1 MTPRKPIFALLFAW
15 CGAVF
20 AAGTSPT
27 PPSLPPSSSLVR
39 PTSVAGY
46 AEALDRGWLEAV
58 ITVRQPES
66 VLRMAEQVAGWH
78 IEAMPSADGAG
89 AIAGN
94 TAAEQREWRVGDVSG
109 QPGMLRVIEAR
120 AAAAGSS
127 ARAPR
132 ASAQPWDTGGH
143 FSVMTRSN
151 DAEGRWRMA
160 ESLGWG
166 AWNAPVELDFGGVR
180 LANVILRGPEGVNVS
195 IYERRAPRLPDAPD
209 LRGLRRP
216 FNAMQ
221 IVRDPAAARRFYVD
235 VLKFE
240 VLAEGQ
246 YRGAPGVV
254 NNFGM
259 PANIAGDVVLDYMIL
274 APVKNGPTQ
283 IEIVRFNGIEGRE
296 LPTDPAP
303 ALGITALRFPVSRLS
318 LVEERLRAAKWPL
331 LQEATVRQLAPY
343 GRVRWLAVSSPEG
356 AVLEFFELSGP

>member
-1 MTPRKPIFALLFAW
+1 MTRRNTIAALLLSG
-15 CGAVF
+15 CGSTLIAGPASGPPTPV
-20 AAGTSPT
+20 GTSP
-27 PPSLPPSSSLVR
+27 
-39 PTSVAGY
+39 VAGY

-58 ITVRQPES
+58 ITVRQPEA
-66 VLRMAEQVAGWH
+66 VLQLAEQVAGWQ
-78 IEAMPSADGAG
+78 IEALPPADGAG
-89 AIAGN
+89 AASAGA
-94 TAAEQREWRVGDVSG
+94 TGERREWRVGDASG
-109 QPGMLRVIEAR
+109 QPGVLRVIEAR
-120 AAAAGSS
+120 ASAAGAS
-127 ARAPR
+127 ARSVR

-151 DAEGRWRMA
+151 DAEGRWRKA

-166 AWNAPVELDFGGVR
+166 AWNAPVELDFAGVR

-209 LRGLRRP
+209 LQGLRRP

-221 IVRDPAAARRFYVD
+221 IVRDPAAARHFYVD

-240 VLAEGQ
+240 VLNEGR
-246 YRGAPGVV
+246 YRGAPGVA

-259 PANIAGDVVLDYMIL
+259 PANLAGEVVLDYMIV

-283 IEIVRFNGIEGRE
+283 IEVVRFNGIEGRV

-303 ALGITALRFPVSRLS
+303 TLGITALRFPVSRLA
-318 LVEERLRAAKWPL
+318 LIEERLRAANWPL

-343 GRVRWLAVSSPEG
+343 GRVRSLRVSSPEG
-356 AVLEFFELSGP
+356 AVLEFFELSAP